1 MNRSKLLALAIVV
14 VVVGTCH
21 KGARAGEHFDHFVDE
36 VHIGFWRNMCW
47 PKPFVYPDRKA
58 AFAPMDIMANNG
70 WRRNNLLGAHHF
82 EAQTASL
89 NESGK
94 LRVQWILTQAPI
106 HRRTIFVERSFES
119 PVETGRRIEAAQQY
133 AATVSP
139 EGTIQVV
146 DTHIKA
152 EGRSA
157 VDVDSTNVRFRE
169 SAPAPILPEASASTT
184 GE

>member
-1 MNRSKLLALAIVV
+1 M
-14 VVVGTCH
+14 
-21 KGARAGEHFDHFVDE
+21 E
-36 VHIGFWRNMCW
+36 
-47 PKPFVYPDRKA
+47 
-58 AFAPMDIMANNG
+58 IMANNG

-82 EAQTASL
+82 DAETASL

-94 LRVQWILTQAPI
+94 LRVAWILTQAPI
-106 HRRTIFVERSFES
+106 HRRTIYVERSFN
-119 PVETGRRIEAAQQY
+119 VTETGRRIEAAQQF
-133 AATVSP
+133 AATVAP

-146 DTHIKA
+146 DTHLMS

-169 SAPAPILPEASASTT
+169 SAPAPILPTASASMT